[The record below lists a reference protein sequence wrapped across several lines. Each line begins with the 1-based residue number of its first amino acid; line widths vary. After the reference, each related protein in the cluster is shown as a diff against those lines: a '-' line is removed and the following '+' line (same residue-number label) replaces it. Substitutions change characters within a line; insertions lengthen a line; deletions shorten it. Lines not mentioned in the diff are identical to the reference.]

1 MKTRTIALRR
11 GTVAN
16 PTVVAPSGWAHDSAM
31 PQRASLGQ
39 SIANS
44 LREAIVSG
52 TIAPGQQLK
61 QDALSADFSVSPA
74 PVREAL
80 RQLESEGL
88 VEHYPNRGVF
98 VTDVPEEEALKLLFP
113 IRLLVEN
120 YAMQQTAEQ
129 LDPDLLAQLEAQ
141 IIVMEHGADVHDV
154 ALINAADVRFHELA
168 VEASGSRHSIQLWHS
183 ILPRIRLQFA
193 RLTPRQ
199 ADLHHVAEEHQ
210 ELLRALQQG
219 DAAELSSV
227 LKEHI
232 TGISARLMG
241 REDPHL

>member
-1 MKTRTIALRR
+1 MKVQKITAGRTTAPNIKEASSTRWAL
-11 GTVAN
+11 
-16 PTVVAPSGWAHDSAM
+16 DSPL
-31 PQRASLGQ
+31 PQRASWGQ

-44 LREAIVSG
+44 IREAIVSG
-52 TIAPGQQLK
+52 VIPAGEQLK
-61 QDALSADFSVSPA
+61 QDALSADFNVSPA

-80 RQLESEGL
+80 RQLENEGL
-88 VEHYPNRGVF
+88 VEHYLNRGVF
-98 VTDVPEEEALKLLFP
+98 VTDLPDDEALKLLFP

-120 YAMQQTAEQ
+120 YALQQTAER
-129 LDPDLLAQLEAQ
+129 LDPVLVAHLETQ
-141 IIVMEHGADVHDV
+141 IHVMQHGADVHDV

-183 ILPRIRLQFA
+183 ILPRIRLQLS

-199 ADLHHVAEEHQ
+199 RDLHYVAEEHE

-219 DAAELSSV
+219 DAAKLSFV

-241 REDPHL
+241 REDE